1 MSHPREAR
9 VLYHLL
15 RADFLERVRRYS
27 FLLTLGLAVYLGYV
41 VSVGQLKLW
50 VDGARGVYN
59 SAWVGVLMAL
69 VCNTFLSLAGF
80 YVVKG
85 SVERDRR
92 TGVGQILATT
102 PMTKPLYALGKM
114 VSNLAVLL
122 AMVAVLGGMSVVAQL
137 VAGEETRI
145 EPLKLLA
152 PILVFCVPVMA
163 LVAAFAVLF
172 ETVPGLRGGLGNV
185 AWFFVWTGGL
195 MPFSV
200 LNQSGRDLL
209 GLGAVS
215 SALYRETAARYG
227 VIKHSFVLG
236 GISDESARKVFP
248 WDGMDWTAEVLLS
261 RLIWIAA
268 ALGVALLA
276 ALLFDRFD
284 PSRGL
289 GHTRGQ
295 RGQRKSKAAEISEA
309 SQDLAV
315 PAPVPAF
322 HLKPLPAGARRFHFF
337 GLLRAELRLLFQ
349 GQRWWWYAGAAG
361 LLIASF
367 AAPLEGVRRVVLP
380 LAWIW
385 PILLW
390 SALGTREARHGT
402 DGLVFSAAHPLGRQL
417 PAAWLSGVV
426 LAMVTGGAAALRF
439 ALAGDWTGVGAWAV
453 GALFIPT
460 MALALGVWSG
470 GGKLFEILYLVLWY
484 LGPMQRVPVLDYLG
498 SIPEAV
504 KEGVPL
510 AYLAA
515 TGLLMLAAVAG
526 RKRQLARL

>member
-1 MSHPREAR
+1 MSRAR

-59 SAWVGVLMAL
+59 SAWVGVLMAM
-69 VCNTFLSLAGF
+69 VINTFLSLAGF
-80 YVVKG
+80 YVIKG

-102 PMTKPLYALGKM
+102 PMTKPLYTLGKM

-122 AMVAVLGGMSVVAQL
+122 AMVAVLGCMTVAAQL

-152 PILVFCVPVMA
+152 PILIFCVPVMA
-163 LVAAFAVLF
+163 LVAALAVLF
-172 ETVPGLRGGLGNV
+172 ETIPVLRGGLGNV
-185 AWFFVWTGGL
+185 VWFFVWTGGL
-195 MPFSV
+195 MPLSV

-215 SALYRETAARYG
+215 GALYGETTARYG

-236 GISDESARKVFP
+236 GITNERGARVFR

-268 ALGVALLA
+268 ALGVAFLA

-284 PSRGL
+284 PSRGM
-289 GHTRGQ
+289 GRV
-295 RGQRKSKAAEISEA
+295 RKERKPKTETPES

-337 GLLRAELRLLFQ
+337 GLLRAELRLLLQ
-349 GQRWWWYAGAAG
+349 GQRWWWYAVAAG
-361 LLIASF
+361 LLVASL
-367 AAPLEGVRRVVLP
+367 AAPLEAVRKVVLP

-426 LAMVTGGAAALRF
+426 LAMATGGFAALRL
-439 ALAGDWTGVGAWAV
+439 ALNGDLAGLGAWTVA
-453 GALFIPT
+453 ALFIPT

-470 GGKLFEILYLVLWY
+470 SSKLFEILYLVLWY
-484 LGPMQRVPVLDYLG
+484 LGPMQRVTPLDYLG

-504 KEGVPL
+504 KSGVPL

-515 TGLLMLAAVAG
+515 TGVLMLAAVAG

>member
-1 MSHPREAR
+1 MSR
-9 VLYHLL
+9 VLFHLL

-27 FLLTLGLAVYLGYV
+27 FLMTLGFAVYLGYA

-50 VDGARGVYN
+50 IDESRGVYN
-59 SAWVGVLMAL
+59 SAWVGVVMTM
-69 VCNTFLSLAGF
+69 VVNTFLSLAGF

-102 PMTKPLYALGKM
+102 PMSKPLYTLGKAA
-114 VSNLAVLL
+114 SNLAVLL
-122 AMVAVLGGMSVVAQL
+122 AMVAVLGVMAFVAQL

-152 PILVFCVPVMA
+152 PILVFCVPMMA
-163 LVAAFAVLF
+163 VVAAFAVLF
-172 ETVPGLRGGLGNV
+172 ETVPRLRSGLGNV
-185 AWFFVWTGGL
+185 VWFFVWVGL
-195 MPFSV
+195 MP
-200 LNQSGRDLL
+200 LALLKGGTWDLL

-215 SALYRETAARYG
+215 SDLYRRTAIEYG
-227 VIKHSFVLG
+227 VTKHSFVLG
-236 GISDESARKVFP
+236 GMADERGSRIFR
-248 WDGMDWTAEVLLS
+248 WEGMDWTPEILLS
-261 RLIWIAA
+261 RLLWI
-268 ALGVALLA
+268 GVAVGLALAA

-289 GHTRGQ
+289 GKA
-295 RGQRKSKAAEISEA
+295 RKERKPKASES

-315 PAPVPAF
+315 PAPIPAF
-322 HLKPLPAGARRFHFF
+322 RLQALPAGARRFHFL
-337 GLLRAELRLLFQ
+337 GLLRAELRLLLQ

-361 LLIASF
+361 LLIASL
-367 AAPLEGVRRVVLP
+367 AAPLDSVRKVVLP
-380 LAWIW
+380 MAWIW

-417 PAAWLSGVV
+417 PATWLSGVV
-426 LAMVTGGAAALRF
+426 LAMATGGVAALR
-439 ALAGDWTGVGAWAV
+439 LGLGGDWAGLGAWTV

-470 GGKLFEILYLVLWY
+470 SGKLFEILYLVLWY

-504 KEGVPL
+504 KQGVPL
-510 AYLAA
+510 AYLTA

>member
-27 FLLTLGLAVYLGYV
+27 FLLTLGLAVYLGYA

-50 VDGARGVYN
+50 VDDARGVYN
-59 SAWVGVLMAL
+59 SAWVGVLMAM
-69 VCNTFLSLAGF
+69 VINTFLSLAGF

-102 PMTKPLYALGKM
+102 PMTKPLYTLGKM
-114 VSNLAVLL
+114 VSNLAVVL
-122 AMVAVLGGMSVVAQL
+122 AMVAVLGGMTVVAQL

-145 EPLKLLA
+145 ETLKLLA

-163 LVAAFAVLF
+163 LVAALAVFF
-172 ETVPGLRGGLGNV
+172 ETIPGLRGGLGNV
-185 AWFFVWTGGL
+185 VWFFVWTGGL
-195 MPFSV
+195 MPLSL
-200 LNQSGRDLL
+200 LNQASMDLL
-209 GLGAVS
+209 GLWAVS
-215 SALYRETAARYG
+215 NALHGETAARYG
-227 VIKHSFVLG
+227 AVKHSFVLG
-236 GISDESARKVFP
+236 GITNERGAKVFH
-248 WDGMDWTAEVLLS
+248 WDGMDWTAEILLS

-268 ALGVALLA
+268 ALGVAFLA

-289 GHTRGQ
+289 R
-295 RGQRKSKAAEISEA
+295 RIRKERKAKTETAGEV
-309 SQDLAV
+309 QDSV
-315 PAPVPAF
+315 VFIPAPAA
-322 HLKPLPAGARRFHFF
+322 HLQPLPVGGRRFHFF
-337 GLLRAELRLLFQ
+337 GLLRAELRLLLK

-361 LLIASF
+361 LLIASL
-367 AAPLEGVRRVVLP
+367 AAPLDAVRKVVLP

-426 LAMVTGGAAALRF
+426 LAMATGGFAALR
-439 ALAGDWTGVGAWAV
+439 LGLGGDWAGLGAWAV

-470 GGKLFEILYLVLWY
+470 SGKLFEILYLVLWY
-484 LGPMQRVPVLDYLG
+484 LGPMQRVKPLDYLG
-498 SIPEAV
+498 ALPEAV
-504 KEGVPL
+504 KSGVPL

-515 TGLLMLAAVAG
+515 TGMLMLAVVTG

>member
-1 MSHPREAR
+1 MSRGR

-59 SAWVGVLMAL
+59 SAWVGVLMAM
-69 VCNTFLSLAGF
+69 VINTFLSLAGF

-102 PMTKPLYALGKM
+102 PMTKPLYTLGKM

-145 EPLKLLA
+145 DPLELLA

-163 LVAAFAVLF
+163 LVAALAVLF
-172 ETVPGLRGGLGNV
+172 ETIPGLRGGLGNV
-185 AWFFVWTGGL
+185 AWFFVWMGGL

-200 LNQSGRDLL
+200 LNQSGRDLI

-215 SALYRETAARYG
+215 NALYGETAARYG
-227 VIKHSFVLG
+227 VTKHSFVLG
-236 GISDESARKVFP
+236 GITNERGARIFP
-248 WDGMDWTAEVLLS
+248 WDGMDWTAEILLS
-261 RLIWIAA
+261 RLVWIAA

-289 GHTRGQ
+289 GHARRQ
-295 RGQRKSKAAEISEA
+295 RGQRKAKTILPEV

-322 HLKPLPAGARRFHFF
+322 HLQPLPAGARHFRFF
-337 GLLRAELRLLFQ
+337 GLLRAELRLLLQ
-349 GQRWWWYAGAAG
+349 GQRWWWYAVAAG
-361 LLIASF
+361 LLVASF
-367 AAPLEGVRRVVLP
+367 AAPLEAVRKVVLP

-426 LAMVTGGAAALRF
+426 LAMATGGAAALR
-439 ALAGDWTGVGAWAV
+439 LAMGGDWAGLGAWAV
-453 GALFIPT
+453 AALFIPT
-460 MALALGVWSG
+460 MALALGAWSG
-470 GGKLFEILYLVLWY
+470 SSKLFEIFYLVLWY
-484 LGPMQRVPVLDYLG
+484 LGPMQRVTPLDYLG

-504 KEGVPL
+504 KSGVPL